1 MKYTVKKLDRRF
13 RLHREAGFEYMLEW
27 SIYYYT
33 HSQNSVYSDYI
44 RTARLAEQL
53 LGLQYYKL
61 INPDGRW
68 TETQERVGVRVGW
81 VDYNKIRYRIYLRT
95 AKHLTLV
102 QLG

>member
-27 SIYYYT
+27 PMCDYN

-44 RTARLAEQL
+44 RTARLVEQR
-53 LGLQYYKL
+53 LGFRYYKL

-68 TETQERVGVRVGW
+68 TETQERVGARW
-81 VDYNKIRYRIYLRT
+81 IEYKFRYRIYVRT

>member
-1 MKYTVKKLDRRF
+1 MKYTVKKLDQRF

-27 SIYYYT
+27 STCYYN
-33 HSQNSVYSDYI
+33 HRQNSVYSDYK

-68 TETQERVGVRVGW
+68 TETQERVVGVGW
-81 VDYNKIRYRIYLRT
+81 DYKFQYRIYLRT